1 MIVKKLEFLREERRD
16 LYKFFGLDNWSNN
29 FQLFLAKL
37 LYKFSKNIFLER
49 YNSDDYMLINLDD
62 ENVVTS
68 NFRIILDQFIIDE
81 ERYEPHEFKSFFKRL
96 LVSIHFKPDI
106 EDIDSIIDNA
116 FNEYLNT
123 DGFLVKRIIDYET
136 MIRDIEKKY
145 PELKEQ

>member
-1 MIVKKLEFLREERRD
+1 MIVKKLEFLSKERSD
-16 LYKFFGLDNWSNN
+16 LYKFFGLDNWCNN

-68 NFRIILDQFIIDE
+68 TFSLIPGQFIIDKE
-81 ERYEPHEFKSFFKRL
+81 TYELHEFKSFFKRL

-106 EDIDSIIDNA
+106 EDIDPIIDNA

-123 DGFLVKRIIDYET
+123 DGFLLKRIIDYET

-145 PELKEQ
+145 PELREQ